1 MPRNIEMNVLNNG
14 EYEIL
19 YPQTLSECVIGLL
32 SDETKVL
39 MGLTS
44 ENTPDDAFRE
54 LYLSIVL
61 DGRALINFTVVGND
75 GTPCKGVQL
84 ASSNFCD
91 GNGNKLPTVTTDDNG
106 KISVFVD
113 AVSVNVSVSQY
124 ANFENWSHTY
134 SVTFGEQYDESV
146 TLNRYDFRLFE
157 TSGNYMFSRD
167 IVRVDVS
174 CCGGGGGGGSTSQG
188 RYGSESYVYTGGGGG
203 GGYSTVQEN
212 VSFNLDELYQLVVG
226 AGGNSIFSWDGGT
239 SQNGG
244 QSSFLGVIANG
255 GGGGGNNSAAVPG
268 SGAGGIGNGN
278 GGDGVFA
285 NRYTNNYY
293 VNGNNGGQG
302 EGFIYNSLT
311 TVINVG
317 GGGGSGSAND
327 MAGSGPVTVN
337 GGIGGS
343 PNGGNGGTLITT
355 SPFQVDATNGIKYG
369 GGGGSGA
376 GRWTG
381 RNSEDFVKSASS
393 AGAQGCVA
401 IRMYTAE
408 TLPA

>member
-61 DGRALINFTVVGND
+61 DGRALINFTVMGND

-113 AVSVNVSVSQY
+113 AISVNVSVSQY

-134 SVTFGEQYDESV
+134 SVTFGEQYDENV
-146 TLNRYDFRLFE
+146 TLNRRNFLKM
-157 TSGNYMFSRD
+157 TSSGSCKFSPE
-167 IVRVDVS
+167 IVRVDVTCVGGGGRCGNS
-174 CCGGGGGGGSTSQG
+174 ESSSVQGLAGAGGGGGYCTVQENVNFSVESMYNYVIGAGSNDQSENYAGEWEGVEYSYGGTTSFLNVSATGGQSAKDGQYNNFTGGAGNGKGGDSHESRDDDNGFNGEQGEAGIVLGYSSFTESIYYGGGGGGGGAANASDGRGAVGGMSNGYGGKGGDGWTNQG
-188 RYGSESYVYTGGGGG
+188 GENGQNGFGGGGG
-203 GGYSTVQEN
+203 GAGATAN
-212 VSFNLDELYQLVVG
+212 VYDN
-226 AGGNSIFSWDGGT
+226 ATGG
-239 SQNGG
+239 
-244 QSSFLGVIANG
+244 
-255 GGGGGNNSAAVPG
+255 
-268 SGAGGIGNGN
+268 
-278 GGDGVFA
+278 
-285 NRYTNNYY
+285 R
-293 VNGNNGGQG
+293 
-302 EGFIYNSLT
+302 
-311 TVINVG
+311 
-317 GGGGSGSAND
+317 GGS
-327 MAGSGPVTVN
+327 
-337 GGIGGS
+337 
-343 PNGGNGGTLITT
+343 
-355 SPFQVDATNGIKYG
+355 
-369 GGGGSGA
+369 
-376 GRWTG
+376 
-381 RNSEDFVKSASS
+381 
-393 AGAQGCVA
+393 GCVA